1 MQVTGH
7 LDPEEEALPL
17 EFRSEAGTPIDGV
30 DLCWLGRRLM
40 AQEGKKKKKKT
51 AQHQY
56 GPLEIQKHQLY
67 LRKKVV
73 IWLMLQRTKSQNQK
87 KKKITCS

>member
-30 DLCWLGRRLM
+30 DLRWLGRRLM
-40 AQEGKKKKKKT
+40 AQEGKKKKKENGSTPVWSFGDPETSTLFKEESSHLVD
-51 AQHQY
+51 AA
-56 GPLEIQKHQLY
+56 ED
-67 LRKKVV
+67 
-73 IWLMLQRTKSQNQK
+73 
-87 KKKITCS
+87 